1 MMEIACH
8 AMEQCFPLF
17 TIMTVLSY
25 LLFIG
30 KMNCIINQRI
40 EHPFHSPQNV
50 RHTREKFQLR
60 QSRGIYQVGETLSS
74 SLITLRSVIAI
85 YSITQTLLDYMYTT

>member
-8 AMEQCFPLF
+8 AMEHCFPLF
-17 TIMTVLSY
+17 TVMTVLKY
-25 LLFIG
+25 LLFIS

-50 RHTREKFQLR
+50 TQEKNFNYDNLEVYIR
-60 QSRGIYQVGETLSS
+60 LERLFVVKSNHLK
-74 SLITLRSVIAI
+74 SVIAI
-85 YSITQTLLDYMYTT
+85 YGIT